1 MHDNMNNQYKHNHT
15 RYKQF
20 YVENPYTNLD
30 DKKLQDIRPLI
41 LNSLYEIKIHIFTW
55 MFILKTYPPIPIS
68 LSMSW
73 TQHFQCSN
81 GFASTS
87 KRIQVL
93 LTTQNSINEFLKAF
107 GNDKASEG

>member
-41 LNSLYEIKIHIFTW
+41 LNSLYEIKIHIFT
-55 MFILKTYPPIPIS
+55 
-68 LSMSW
+68 
-73 TQHFQCSN
+73 
-81 GFASTS
+81 
-87 KRIQVL
+87 
-93 LTTQNSINEFLKAF
+93 
-107 GNDKASEG
+107 